1 MKVEPLLYYSYLE
14 TARSRQK
21 VFARYNE
28 DVAVAFCASY
38 SFDQINQGQKKIES
52 VWYDPY
58 LSKSFCATIQI
69 DDDESIDFSRAYLDL
84 LFCMGGKL
92 YVWYISP
99 GRSILVKGIIIK
111 EIDIEYTLPDN
122 SWYRTKE
129 EVQKTY
135 NARAAEYSKRILIM
149 HSNFDMLFKQYM
161 LKFVP
166 IFSERSLMH
175 SCSLET
181 RSYDG
186 CRSTLQDADFRE
198 YHEMGKPKNLAVKW
212 KEGKSDYSAYFWFD
226 ESCIRKSFELFC
238 GENTDI
244 KIEFLIHIDV
254 RACLFELMLYN
265 QDSKKLLLIPNE
277 TYQLLV
283 FKNKFE
289 EYRSENYNQKSGA
302 WLW

>member
-14 TARSRQK
+14 NIGSRQK
-21 VFARYNE
+21 AFARYNE
-28 DVAVAFCASY
+28 DTAIAFCASY
-38 SFDQINQGQKKIES
+38 SFDQINKGQKKIES

-58 LSKSFCATIQI
+58 LSKSFCATILI
-69 DDDESIDFSRAYLDL
+69 DDESIDLSRAYLDL

-92 YVWYISP
+92 YVWFISP
-99 GRSILVKGIIIK
+99 GRSILVKDIIIK
-111 EIDIEYTLPDN
+111 EIDIDYTLTDN

-135 NARAAEYSKRILIM
+135 NARAAEYSKRIFIM

-166 IFSERSLMH
+166 IFRNRSLKH
-175 SCSLET
+175 SCFLET

-186 CRSTLQDADFRE
+186 CQSTLQDTDFQE

-244 KIEFLIHIDV
+244 KVEFLIQFDLEH
-254 RACLFELMLYN
+254 RQFELMLYN

>member
-14 TARSRQK
+14 IAESRQK
-21 VFARYNE
+21 VFATYNE
-28 DVAVAFCASY
+28 DAAIAFCASY
-38 SFDQINQGQKKIES
+38 SFDKINIGTKRIES

-69 DDDESIDFSRAYLDL
+69 DDESIDLSKTYLDL

-92 YVWYISP
+92 YVWLISSE
-99 GRSILVKGIIIK
+99 RAILVKGVIVK
-111 EIDIEYTLPDN
+111 EIDIDCTLSDN
-122 SWYRTKE
+122 SWCRVKE
-129 EVQKTY
+129 EVQRTY
-135 NARAAEYSKRILIM
+135 NARAAEYRKRILIM

-166 IFSERSLMH
+166 IFNERSLIL
-175 SCSLET
+175 SSSLEI

-186 CRSTLQDADFRE
+186 CRSTLQDTDFQK
-198 YHEMGKPKNLAVKW
+198 YHEMGKPKNFAVRW

-244 KIEFLIHIDV
+244 KIEFLIQIDLEH
-254 RACLFELMLYN
+254 RQFELMLHN
-265 QDSKKLLLIPNE
+265 QDSKKLLLIPNA

-289 EYRSENYNQKSGA
+289 EFRSENYNQERGA
-302 WLW
+302 WNW

>member
-14 TARSRQK
+14 IAGSRQK

-28 DVAVAFCASY
+28 DVAIDFCASY
-38 SFDQINQGQKKIES
+38 SFDQISSGPQKIES

-58 LSKSFCATIQI
+58 LSKFFCATIQI
-69 DDDESIDFSRAYLDL
+69 DDDESIDLPRAYIDL

-92 YVWYISP
+92 YVWFISP
-99 GRSILVKGIIIK
+99 GRSILVNSIIIK
-111 EIDIEYTLPDN
+111 EIDIDYSITDN
-122 SWYRTKE
+122 SWYRAKE
-129 EVQKTY
+129 ELQKTY
-135 NARAAEYSKRILIM
+135 NVRATEYHKRILIM

-161 LKFVP
+161 LRFVP
-166 IFSERSLMH
+166 IFSERSLIL

-186 CRSTLQDADFRE
+186 CRSTLQDADFQE
-198 YHEMGKPKNLAVKW
+198 YHEMGKPKNLAVRW

-244 KIEFLIHIDV
+244 KIEFLIQIDLEH
-254 RACLFELMLYN
+254 CQFELMLHN

-283 FKNKFE
+283 FKNNFE
-289 EYRSENYNQKSGA
+289 DYRSDNYNQKRGA

>member
-1 MKVEPLLYYSYLE
+1 MKIEPLLYYSYLE

-28 DVAVAFCASY
+28 DVAIAFCASY
-38 SFDQINQGQKKIES
+38 SFDQIGLGQKKIES

-69 DDDESIDFSRAYLDL
+69 DDDESIDLSRAYLDM

-92 YVWYISP
+92 YVWLISP
-99 GRSILVKGIIIK
+99 ERAILVKNIIIK
-111 EIDIEYTLPDN
+111 DIDIDYTLSDD
-122 SWYRTKE
+122 SWYRAKE
-129 EVQKTY
+129 VVRKNY
-135 NARAAEYSKRILIM
+135 NARSAEYRKRILIM

-166 IFSERSLMH
+166 IFSERSLILD
-175 SCSLET
+175 CSLET
-181 RSYDG
+181 RAYDG
-186 CRSTLQDADFRE
+186 CRLTLQAADFQK

-244 KIEFLIHIDV
+244 KIEFLIQFDSEH
-254 RACLFELMLYN
+254 RQFELMLYS

>member
-1 MKVEPLLYYSYLE
+1 MKVEPLLYYSFLE
-14 TARSRQK
+14 TAKSKQK

-28 DVAVAFCASY
+28 DVAITFCASY

-58 LSKSFCATIQI
+58 LSKYFYATIQI
-69 DDDESIDFSRAYLDL
+69 DDDESIDLSRAYLDL

-92 YVWYISP
+92 YVWFISP
-99 GRSILVKGIIIK
+99 GKSILVKDIIIK
-111 EIDIEYTLPDN
+111 EIDIDYTLSDS

-135 NARAAEYSKRILIM
+135 NAKAAEYRKRILIM

-161 LKFVP
+161 LRFIP
-166 IFSERSLMH
+166 IFSERSLKL
-175 SCSLET
+175 SCVLET

-186 CRSTLQDADFRE
+186 CRLTLQDADFQE

-212 KEGKSDYSAYFWFD
+212 KEGKTDYSAYFWFD

-244 KIEFLIHIDV
+244 KIEFLIQFDLEH
-254 RACLFELMLYN
+254 RQFELMLYN
-265 QDSKKLLLIPNE
+265 QDSKRLLLIPNE

>member
-14 TARSRQK
+14 TAGSRQK
-21 VFARYNE
+21 VFAKYNE
-28 DVAVAFCASY
+28 DVAIAFCASY
-38 SFDQINQGQKKIES
+38 SFDQISSGSPKIES

-58 LSKSFCATIQI
+58 LSKSFYAKIQI
-69 DDDESIDFSRAYLDL
+69 NDESIDLSRTYMDL

-92 YVWYISP
+92 YVWLISP
-99 GRSILVKGIIIK
+99 ERSILVKGIIIR
-111 EIDIEYTLPDN
+111 EIDIDYTLSDN

-135 NARAAEYSKRILIM
+135 NAKSAEYRKRILIM
-149 HSNFDMLFKQYM
+149 HSNFDMLFKQYT
-161 LKFVP
+161 LRFVP
-166 IFSERSLMH
+166 IFSERSLTLR
-175 SCSLET
+175 CSLDT

-186 CRSTLQDADFRE
+186 CRSTLQNADFRE
-198 YHEMGKPKNLAVKW
+198 YHEMGRPKNLAVRW
-212 KEGKSDYSAYFWFD
+212 KEGKSEYSAYFWFD

-238 GENTDI
+238 GENTNI
-244 KIEFLIHIDV
+244 KIEFLIQIDLEH
-254 RACLFELMLYN
+254 RQFELMLHN

-289 EYRSENYNQKSGA
+289 EYRSENYNQKCGA